1 MPRVTFNGTK
11 INVEFTES
19 SSRQQLN
26 SGENISTLFG
36 KIKKIFS
43 DLKAVCF
50 SGSYNDLSN
59 KPSSLPANGG
69 NADTV
74 DNLHADD
81 FVNATNRDNNQIPNN
96 ADVPAWIHANCKRY
110 KIYMT
115 NGANIGMTNI
125 PNDTTDYV
133 WYWYDGINII
143 AREWAT
149 GKYYICDVVN
159 GGFSGWKD
167 IYTSGY
173 KPYETGTV
181 TIIKPNI
188 ATISLDFIP
197 SFILYA
203 KKDTLTQNLLLAT
216 HADIG
221 WFRGNLNVDDIV
233 YYIAFK

>member
-1 MPRVTFNGTK
+1 M
-11 INVEFTES
+11 
-19 SSRQQLN
+19 
-26 SGENISTLFG
+26 
-36 KIKKIFS
+36 
-43 DLKAVCF
+43 
-50 SGSYNDLSN
+50 
-59 KPSSLPANGG
+59 
-69 NADTV
+69 
-74 DNLHADD
+74 
-81 FVNATNRDNNQIPNN
+81 
-96 ADVPAWIHANCKRY
+96 
-110 KIYMT
+110 
-115 NGANIGMTNI
+115 
-125 PNDTTDYV
+125 
-133 WYWYDGINII
+133 
-143 AREWAT
+143 
-149 GKYYICDVVN
+149 VN